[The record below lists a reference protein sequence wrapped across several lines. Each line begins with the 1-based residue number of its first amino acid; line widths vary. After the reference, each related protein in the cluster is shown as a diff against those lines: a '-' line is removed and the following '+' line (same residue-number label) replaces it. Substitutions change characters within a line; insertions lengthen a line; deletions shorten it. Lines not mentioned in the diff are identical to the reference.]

1 MSGHS
6 KFANIKHKKEKNDAS
21 RGKVFTKLGRELVVA
36 IKEGGADPNGNS
48 KLRDV
53 ISKCKAAN
61 MPNDTI
67 ERAIKKAAGQQDV
80 DYESITYEGY
90 GPAGIAIMVDCLT
103 DNHNRTAS
111 DVRYAFSRNGGNLGT
126 TGCVSFMF
134 DKKGQITAE
143 MPEEGADEEEIMMTA
158 LDAGAEDV
166 EIEDGEI
173 LVRGPNVSP
182 GYWQRPDETERDP
195 YQTDSREA
203 LSGIDLRAFRLQA
216 EQQHDDGSEILLPRS
231 HLFCFHSVHFSH
243 SFGDMGVRFS
253 PNIGKGFFRTPFPV
267 RFLFPIKMLTAILTW

>member
-173 LVRGPNVSP
+173 LVTTDPNTVS
-182 GYWQRPDETERDP
+182 DV
-195 YQTDSREA
+195 REA
-203 LSGIDLRAFRLQA
+203 LEKAGWNITGAEVSEVPQNTVSNDDPEVAATMERLIDALEDL
-216 EQQHDDGSEILLPRS
+216 DDVQNVYHNWE
-231 HLFCFHSVHFSH
+231 
-243 SFGDMGVRFS
+243 
-253 PNIGKGFFRTPFPV
+253 
-267 RFLFPIKMLTAILTW
+267 

>member
-173 LVRGPNVSP
+173 LVTTDPNTVSDVRDALEKAGWNITGAEVSEVP
-182 GYWQRPDETERDP
+182 QNTVSNDDPEVAATMERLIDALEDLDDVQNV
-195 YQTDSREA
+195 YQNWE
-203 LSGIDLRAFRLQA
+203 
-216 EQQHDDGSEILLPRS
+216 
-231 HLFCFHSVHFSH
+231 
-243 SFGDMGVRFS
+243 
-253 PNIGKGFFRTPFPV
+253 
-267 RFLFPIKMLTAILTW
+267 

>member
-67 ERAIKKAAGQQDV
+67 ER
-80 DYESITYEGY
+80 GY

-173 LVRGPNVSP
+173 LVTTDPNTVS
-182 GYWQRPDETERDP
+182 DV
-195 YQTDSREA
+195 REA
-203 LSGIDLRAFRLQA
+203 LEKAGWNITGAEVSEVPQNTVSNDDPEVAATMERLIDALEDL
-216 EQQHDDGSEILLPRS
+216 DDVQNVYHNWE
-231 HLFCFHSVHFSH
+231 
-243 SFGDMGVRFS
+243 
-253 PNIGKGFFRTPFPV
+253 
-267 RFLFPIKMLTAILTW
+267 

>member
-173 LVRGPNVSP
+173 LVTTDPNTVSDVRDALEKAGWNITGAEVSEVP
-182 GYWQRPDETERDP
+182 QNTVSNDDPEVAATMERLID
-195 YQTDSREA
+195 A
-203 LSGIDLRAFRLQA
+203 LEDL
-216 EQQHDDGSEILLPRS
+216 DDVQNVYHNWE
-231 HLFCFHSVHFSH
+231 
-243 SFGDMGVRFS
+243 
-253 PNIGKGFFRTPFPV
+253 
-267 RFLFPIKMLTAILTW
+267 

>member
-173 LVRGPNVSP
+173 LVTTDPNTVSDVRDALEKAGWNITGAEVSEVPQNTVSNDDPEVAATMERLIDALEDLDDVPNV
-182 GYWQRPDETERDP
+182 YHNWE
-195 YQTDSREA
+195 
-203 LSGIDLRAFRLQA
+203 
-216 EQQHDDGSEILLPRS
+216 
-231 HLFCFHSVHFSH
+231 
-243 SFGDMGVRFS
+243 
-253 PNIGKGFFRTPFPV
+253 
-267 RFLFPIKMLTAILTW
+267 

>member
-173 LVRGPNVSP
+173 LVTTDPNTVSDVRDALEKAGWNITGAEVSEVPQNTVSNDDP
-182 GYWQRPDETERDP
+182 GVAATMERLID
-195 YQTDSREA
+195 A
-203 LSGIDLRAFRLQA
+203 LEDL
-216 EQQHDDGSEILLPRS
+216 DDVQNVYHNWE
-231 HLFCFHSVHFSH
+231 
-243 SFGDMGVRFS
+243 
-253 PNIGKGFFRTPFPV
+253 
-267 RFLFPIKMLTAILTW
+267 